1 MDQIWIDMYNAAKA
15 VLGGVTI
22 SDYVTAGEVSA
33 AVRSKSGKNAQR
45 CYSWPKLSFSLSMS
59 RSAIGVKA

>member
-1 MDQIWIDMYNAAKA
+1 MDQIWVDMYNAAKA

-33 AVRSKSGKNAQR
+33 AVRLRADAWIIR
-45 CYSWPKLSFSLSMS
+45 
-59 RSAIGVKA
+59 